1 MHLLNDEEPGPFQAR
16 SDLVD
21 MLLLD
26 PENTE
31 ALVMII
37 ETELKG
43 MRDTKSRDKITNAVD
58 AVASRTEVERA
69 TKENILYWLTE
80 TTPDVRQLILVQT
93 VEKLLDNEMSR
104 KATIE
109 ALSRV
114 SSQSNVDMVMR
125 WVNSN
130 VMTLNQAV
138 YVLLYPDS
146 STALL

>member
-1 MHLLNDEEPGPFQAR
+1 MSDEEPGPLRAR

-31 ALVMII
+31 ALVTII
-37 ETELKG
+37 ENELKG
-43 MRDTKSRDKITNAVD
+43 MRDAESRAKVSNAVTS
-58 AVASRTEVERA
+58 VADKAKIESA

-93 VEKLLDNEMSR
+93 VEKLLSNEASR
-104 KATIE
+104 KATID

-114 SSQSNVDMVMR
+114 SSRSNVDMVMR
-125 WVNSN
+125 WVDSN

-146 STALL
+146 STALF

>member
-1 MHLLNDEEPGPFQAR
+1 MNDEEPGPFQAR

>member
-1 MHLLNDEEPGPFQAR
+1 LSDEEPGPLRAR

-31 ALVMII
+31 ALVTII
-37 ETELKG
+37 ENELKG
-43 MRDTKSRDKITNAVD
+43 MRDAESRAKVSNAVTS
-58 AVASRTEVERA
+58 VADKAKIEST

-93 VEKLLDNEMSR
+93 VEKLLSNETSR

-114 SSQSNVDMVMR
+114 SSRSNVDMVMR
-125 WVNSN
+125 WVDSN

-146 STALL
+146 STALF

>member
-1 MHLLNDEEPGPFQAR
+1 LSDEEPGPLRAR

-31 ALVMII
+31 ALVTII
-37 ETELKG
+37 ENELKG
-43 MRDTKSRDKITNAVD
+43 MRDAESRAKVSNAVKS
-58 AVASRTEVERA
+58 VADKADIESA

-93 VEKLLDNEMSR
+93 VEKLLSNESSR
-104 KATIE
+104 KATLE
-109 ALSRV
+109 ALSSV
-114 SSQSNVDMVMR
+114 SSRSNVDMVMR
-125 WVNSN
+125 WVDSN

>member
-1 MHLLNDEEPGPFQAR
+1 LLSDEEPGPLRAR

-31 ALVMII
+31 ALVTII
-37 ETELKG
+37 ENELKG
-43 MRDTKSRDKITNAVD
+43 MRDAESRAKVSNAVTS
-58 AVASRTEVERA
+58 VADKAKIEST

-93 VEKLLDNEMSR
+93 VEKLLSNETSR

-114 SSQSNVDMVMR
+114 SSRSNVDMVMR
-125 WVNSN
+125 WVDSN

-146 STALL
+146 STALF

>member
-1 MHLLNDEEPGPFQAR
+1 MSDEEPGPLRAR

-31 ALVMII
+31 ALVTII
-37 ETELKG
+37 ENELKG
-43 MRDTKSRDKITNAVD
+43 MRDSESRAKVSNAVTS
-58 AVASRTEVERA
+58 VADKAKIESA

-93 VEKLLDNEMSR
+93 VEKLLSNEASR
-104 KATIE
+104 KATID

-114 SSQSNVDMVMR
+114 SSRSNVDMVMR
-125 WVNSN
+125 WVDSN

-146 STALL
+146 STALF

>member
-1 MHLLNDEEPGPFQAR
+1 MSDEEPGPLRAR

-31 ALVMII
+31 ALVTII
-37 ETELKG
+37 ENELKG
-43 MRDTKSRDKITNAVD
+43 MRDAESRAKVTNAVKS
-58 AVASRTEVERA
+58 VADKADIGSA

-93 VEKLLDNEMSR
+93 VEKLLSNEISR
-104 KATIE
+104 KATID

-114 SSQSNVDMVMR
+114 SSRSNVDMVMR
-125 WVNSN
+125 WVDSN

-146 STALL
+146 STALF

>member
-1 MHLLNDEEPGPFQAR
+1 MLSDEEPGPLRAR

-31 ALVMII
+31 ALVTII
-37 ETELKG
+37 ENELKG
-43 MRDTKSRDKITNAVD
+43 MRDAESRAKVSNAVKS
-58 AVASRTEVERA
+58 VADKADIESA

-93 VEKLLDNEMSR
+93 VEKLLSNETSR

-114 SSQSNVDMVMR
+114 SSRSNVDMVMR
-125 WVNSN
+125 WVDSN

-146 STALL
+146 STALF